1 VKKITV
7 PAWAAALFYAVLF
20 CASGGGTGLAQQA
33 VPAGPVEVSATGNGS
48 IIGNDVAHAKDDA
61 VEDAL
66 RKAVEQTLGT
76 MIQAESLVENAMLIE
91 DRILSKTEGYV
102 QKYSI
107 VKEGKAAPDMYEVT
121 VKALVKTADLKSDL
135 DAIATLLRRKNMP
148 RLVVIIQEQNVG
160 ETPDAAHLISA
171 DLNTA
176 ETALMDAFMAKGF
189 RFVDDATV
197 QRNLTN
203 AKAAAILEGNAVQA
217 AALGKKTGA
226 EFVLSGKALAK
237 TTEVEV
243 YGTKIRSQQATVTV
257 RAVRAGTGD
266 VVAVSTA
273 QGKYSHIDDV
283 AGGTL
288 AIQKACATVSQ
299 DLIAKIISKWS
310 GEVSSGTAIT
320 LNVKNVADFAQLS
333 NFKGTLPL
341 VVRGVQSVVQRDF
354 HDGYATLEINFKD
367 KAEDMAQRLSTAS
380 FEGYKAKVT
389 GVTEGSVTVELVE
402 KPSAQ

>member
-1 VKKITV
+1 MRKMTST
-7 PAWAAALFYAVLF
+7 ALAAVFIAA
-20 CASGGGTGLAQQA
+20 GLCIHAGAQVA
-33 VPAGPVEVSATGNGS
+33 APAGPAEVTATGNGS
-48 IIGNDVAHAKDDA
+48 IVGGDAAHAKDDA

-76 MIQAESLVENAMLIE
+76 MIQAESLVENAQLIE

-107 VKEGKAAPDMYEVT
+107 IHEGRTADDMYEVT
-121 VKALVKTADLKSDL
+121 VKAVVKTADLKSDL

-148 RLVVIIQEQNVG
+148 RLVVLIQEQNIG
-160 ETPDAAHLISA
+160 ETPGAGHLISA

-176 ETALMDAFMAKGF
+176 ETAIMDAFMAKGF

-197 QRNLTN
+197 QKNLTD
-203 AKAAAILEGNAVQA
+203 AKASAILAGNTAQA

-237 TTEVEV
+237 TVQVEV
-243 YGTKIRSQQATVTV
+243 YGTTIRSQQATVTV
-257 RAVRAGTGD
+257 RAIRANTGE

-288 AIQKACATVSQ
+288 AIQKACAALSQ
-299 DLIAKIISKWS
+299 DLVGKIVSKWS
-310 GEVSSGTAIT
+310 GEVTSGNTVT
-320 LNVKNVADFAQLS
+320 LNVKNVDFMRLS
-333 NFKGTLPL
+333 NFKGTLPY

-354 HDGYATLEINFKD
+354 DDGFATLEITFKD
-367 KAEDMAQRLSTAS
+367 KADDLAQRLSAAA
-380 FEGYKAKVT
+380 FEGYRAKVT
-389 GVTEGSVTVELVE
+389 GMTEGSVTVELLD

>member
-1 VKKITV
+1 VNKTTRI
-7 PAWAAALFYAVLF
+7 PWMAALCLAVLLL
-20 CASGGGTGLAQQA
+20 APAGAQQA
-33 VPAGPVEVSATGNGS
+33 APPESGPTEVTATGNGS

-66 RKAVEQTLGT
+66 RKAIEQSLGT

-107 VKEGKAAPDMYEVT
+107 VREGRAAADMYEVT

-135 DAIATLLRRKNMP
+135 DAIATLMRRKNMP

-160 ETPDAAHLISA
+160 ETPDAAHLVSA

-176 ETALMDAFMAKGF
+176 ETAIMDAFMAKGF

-203 AKAAAILEGNAVQA
+203 AKASAILAGNTAQA
-217 AALGKKTGA
+217 AALAKLTGA
-226 EFVLSGKALAK
+226 EFTLSGKALAK
-237 TTEVEV
+237 ATEVEAF
-243 YGTKIRSQQATVTV
+243 GTKIRSQQATVTV
-257 RAVRAGTGD
+257 RAVRAGTGE

-288 AIQKACATVSQ
+288 AIQKACETVSK

-310 GEVSSGTAIT
+310 GEISSGTAIV
-320 LNVKNVADFAQLS
+320 LNVKNIADFAQLS
-333 NFKGTLPL
+333 NFKGNLPL

-354 HDGYATLEINFKD
+354 HDGFASFEITFKD
-367 KAEDMAQRLSTAS
+367 KAEDLAQRLTNAA
-380 FEGYKAKVT
+380 FDGYKARVT
-389 GVTEGSVTVELVE
+389 GMTEGSVTVELVA
-402 KPSAQ
+402 KVAQP